1 MGIIFLF
8 ASVCFFKL
16 IPKLPAMLKNDATPT
31 NQEIRRLNYVAL
43 GDSLTEG
50 VGDDTHKGGFVP
62 IVADLL
68 QNKYQLTSIEFDNF
82 GKAGNRSDQIL
93 KRLRKN
99 EKMQKTL
106 SSANIITLTCGGND
120 LLKVIREHIFSLK
133 EKTFVKL
140 QKQYQKQLTQ
150 LIQEIRKYN
159 PKAPIYL
166 LGIYNPFYLNFPEF
180 TQMQEIVTNWN
191 DASQQTVATFKKV
204 YFIPINDVLFKGDD
218 SQVGIVDNQQ
228 DQTGT
233 TSSTADENKTQ
244 TSKPKAVIVNE
255 LLSDEDRF
263 HPNNVGYQ
271 LMAKAVMDE
280 LSKTKT
286 LWYPEVG
293 D

>member
-1 MGIIFLF
+1 
-8 ASVCFFKL
+8 
-16 IPKLPAMLKNDATPT
+16 MLKNDATPT

-82 GKAGNRSDQIL
+82 GKAGDRSDQIL

-133 EKTFVKL
+133 EKTFVKP

>member
-8 ASVCFFKL
+8 ASVCFLKL
-16 IPKLPAMLKNDATPT
+16 IPKQSAMLKNDATPT

-68 QNKYQLTSIEFDNF
+68 QDKYQLTSIEFDNF
-82 GKAGNRSDQIL
+82 GKAGDRSDQIL

-99 EKMQKTL
+99 KKIQKTL

-133 EKTFVKL
+133 ERTFVKP

-218 SQVGIVDNQQ
+218 SQVEIVDNQQ

>member
-1 MGIIFLF
+1 
-8 ASVCFFKL
+8 
-16 IPKLPAMLKNDATPT
+16 MLKNDATPT

-68 QNKYQLTSIEFDNF
+68 QDKYQLTSIEFDNF
-82 GKAGNRSDQIL
+82 GKAGDRSDQIL

-99 EKMQKTL
+99 KKMQKTL

-133 EKTFVKL
+133 ERTFVKS

-166 LGIYNPFYLNFPEF
+166 LGIYNP
-180 TQMQEIVTNWN
+180 
-191 DASQQTVATFKKV
+191 
-204 YFIPINDVLFKGDD
+204 
-218 SQVGIVDNQQ
+218 
-228 DQTGT
+228 
-233 TSSTADENKTQ
+233 
-244 TSKPKAVIVNE
+244 
-255 LLSDEDRF
+255 
-263 HPNNVGYQ
+263 
-271 LMAKAVMDE
+271 
-280 LSKTKT
+280 
-286 LWYPEVG
+286 
-293 D
+293 

>member
-1 MGIIFLF
+1 
-8 ASVCFFKL
+8 
-16 IPKLPAMLKNDATPT
+16 
-31 NQEIRRLNYVAL
+31 
-43 GDSLTEG
+43 
-50 VGDDTHKGGFVP
+50 
-62 IVADLL
+62 
-68 QNKYQLTSIEFDNF
+68 
-82 GKAGNRSDQIL
+82 
-93 KRLRKN
+93 
-99 EKMQKTL
+99 
-106 SSANIITLTCGGND
+106 
-120 LLKVIREHIFSLK
+120 
-133 EKTFVKL
+133 
-140 QKQYQKQLTQ
+140 
-150 LIQEIRKYN
+150 
-159 PKAPIYL
+159 
-166 LGIYNPFYLNFPEF
+166 

>member
-8 ASVCFFKL
+8 TSVCFFKL
-16 IPKLPAMLKNDATPT
+16 IPKQPAMLKNDATPT

-82 GKAGNRSDQIL
+82 GKAGDRSDQIL

-133 EKTFVKL
+133 EKTFVKP

>member
-16 IPKLPAMLKNDATPT
+16 IPKQPAMLKNDATPT

-68 QNKYQLTSIEFDNF
+68 QDKYQLTSIEFDNF
-82 GKAGNRSDQIL
+82 GKAGDRSDQIL

-99 EKMQKTL
+99 KKMQKTL

-120 LLKVIREHIFSLK
+120 LLKVIREHIFGLK
-133 EKTFVKL
+133 ERTFVKP

-218 SQVGIVDNQQ
+218 SQVEIVDNQQ

-271 LMAKAVMDE
+271 LIAKAVMDE